1 MNKQP
6 KASNPN
12 SRRILHHANT
22 LVVAIASIG
31 IFVLL
36 TLFLN
41 KASEFQ
47 LDLTANKQYTLSD
60 QTNTVLGRLPDT
72 VKLEVFTHK
81 DGDGELVTREVTD
94 LVQEYAKKSSKLD
107 VHTYSLVQQPELA
120 RQYNLSSSS
129 VVLTYGKKSQTITF
143 REMFGSGDSSSY
155 TFLGESKLTSAL
167 NSLISTEQRKAYLL
181 AGHGEFDLTRL
192 TQLTAGLKADN
203 TEVSELQLYQA
214 GKIPD
219 DADLLMIVAPENDL
233 SDKELKL
240 IETYLDGKGKLFLSL
255 GFNPDMKAAWKNI
268 DALMKKY
275 GVTDEHAV
283 AVDRTNTQLY
293 DPLTVVPSYESHK
306 ITEKLRDG
314 KVYPMTYLSV
324 ALNAAAEAPKGLTVS
339 PLLST
344 SAESYGETDLAG
356 LLQSK
361 SEYDKGT
368 DLSGPLYLGYAVD
381 DADGNPKAVLLGT
394 SYFLTDDQI
403 AEQGNKDFAL
413 NSINYLSG
421 NQSDLTIRAREQQQY
436 ETAYLTAPQARYI
449 LIGTMIVFPLA
460 FVLIGL
466 LFWWRRRRV

>member
-1 MNKQP
+1 MNK
-6 KASNPN
+6 KTKKV
-12 SRRILHHANT
+12 LHHTNT
-22 LVVAIASIG
+22 LIVAVASIG

-41 KASEFQ
+41 KASGFQ

-60 QTNTVLGRLPDT
+60 QTNTVLGKLPDK
-72 VKLEVFTHK
+72 VKMEVFTNQ
-81 DGDGELVTREVTD
+81 DTDGELVTREVTD
-94 LVQEYAKKSSKLD
+94 LTGEYAKKSGRLD

-129 VVLTYGKKSQTITF
+129 VVLTYGEKTQTITF
-143 REMFGSGDSSSY
+143 QDMFGSGDSSSY
-155 TFLGESKLTSAL
+155 TFLGESKLTGAL
-167 NSLISTEQRKAYLL
+167 NALISTETRKAYVVV
-181 AGHGEFDLTRL
+181 GHGEFDLTKM

-203 TEVSELQLYQA
+203 TEAEELQLYQT

-219 DADLLMIVAPENDL
+219 DADLLMIVAPETDL

-255 GFNPDMKAAWKNI
+255 GFNPEMKKEWKNI
-268 DALMKKY
+268 DALMAKY
-275 GVTDEHAV
+275 GVTDEHAI
-283 AVDRTNTQLY
+283 AVDKTNTQLY
-293 DPLTVVPSYESHK
+293 DPLTVVPSYESHA
-306 ITEKLRDG
+306 ITQKLRDS

-324 ALNAAAEAPKGLTVS
+324 ALSAAAEAPEGLTVS

-356 LLQSK
+356 LLQST
-361 SEYDKGT
+361 SEYAEGT
-368 DLSGPLYLGYAVD
+368 DLSGPLYLGYAAD
-381 DADGNPKAVLLGT
+381 DADGKPKAVLLGT

-403 AEQGNKDFAL
+403 GEQGNKDFAL

-421 NQSDLTIRAREQQQY
+421 NANDLTIRAREQQQY

-449 LIGTMIVFPLA
+449 LIGSMVVFPLL
-460 FVLIGL
+460 FVLAGVL
-466 LFWWRRRRV
+466 LWWRRRRV

>member
-1 MNKQP
+1 MNK
-6 KASNPN
+6 KTK
-12 SRRILHHANT
+12 RLLHHTNT
-22 LVVAIASIG
+22 LVISLVSIG
-31 IFVLL
+31 LFVLL

-47 LDLTANKQYTLSD
+47 VDLTANKQYTLSD
-60 QTNTVLGRLPDT
+60 QTNTVLGKLPDKIK
-72 VKLEVFTHK
+72 VDVFTNQ
-81 DGDGELVTREVTD
+81 DGDGELVTREVKD

-129 VVLTYGKKSQTITF
+129 IVVTYGKKSQTIPF
-143 REMFGSGDSSSY
+143 QEMFGSGDSSSY

-167 NSLISTEQRKAYLL
+167 NALISTEKHKAYVL
-181 AGHGEFDLTRL
+181 AGHNEFPLSNL
-192 TQLTAGLKADN
+192 SQLTAGLKADN
-203 TEVSELQLYQA
+203 TEVAELQLYQA

-255 GFNPDMKAAWKNI
+255 GFNPAMKTGWKNI
-268 DALMKKY
+268 DALMAKY
-275 GVTDEHAV
+275 GVVDEHAI

-293 DPLTVVPSYESHK
+293 DPLTVVPSYESHA
-306 ITEKLRDG
+306 ITEKLRDS
-314 KVYPMTYLSV
+314 KIYPMTYLSV
-324 ALNAAAEAPKGLTVS
+324 ALTAAEKAPTGLTVS

-344 SAESYGETDLAG
+344 SSESYGETDLDG
-356 LLQSK
+356 LLKSK
-361 SEYDKGT
+361 SEYDKAA
-368 DLSGPLYLGYAVD
+368 DLAGPLYLGYAVD
-381 DADGNPKAVLLGT
+381 DAKGKPKAVLLGT
-394 SYFLTDDQI
+394 SYFLSDDQI

-449 LIGTMIVFPLA
+449 LIGTMIVFPLV
-460 FVLIGL
+460 FVLAGVL
-466 LFWWRRRRV
+466 LWWRRRRV